1 MKVKKPVARYKTA
14 MLIDDNEIDN
24 LINEKM
30 IEGCNFA
37 ERVYVYTSGK
47 GALEYLKNLERDK
60 TINKDLVPDIIFLD
74 INMPVMDGF
83 QFIEE
88 YKKLDNYEKHR
99 SIIVMLTTSINP
111 SDREVSEKDEAI
123 LKFINKPLNQKYLD
137 EL

>member
-111 SDREVSEKDEAI
+111 SDREVSEKDKAI